1 MIAKQALFYS
11 VKIGFDHSV
20 ICITV
25 MDVLQK
31 LPADDRLDCD
41 TVTANLQKK
50 QHELIFDIQCT
61 ENMSIHELHL
71 HAVMEDADMPLT
83 RNIFKKDIRRLSNT
97 DDKRNQIRWF

>member
-50 QHELIFDIQCT
+50 PHELIFDILRTCPY
-61 ENMSIHELHL
+61 MSYIY
-71 HAVMEDADMPLT
+71 M
-83 RNIFKKDIRRLSNT
+83 
-97 DDKRNQIRWF
+97 Q